1 MLPPF
6 LESQQPQGRD
16 AALMKPLQEPTRKF
30 DDDIGGIYM
39 AELRTHD
46 PKQAK
51 YNCLNT
57 KRQQIN
63 YLMTL
68 MFLKK
73 KSLSKY
79 HLNLT

>member
-1 MLPPF
+1 MLPLF
-6 LESQQPQGRD
+6 LVSQQPQGHD
-16 AALMKPLQEPTRKF
+16 AALMKPLQEPTGKF

-39 AELRTHD
+39 AELRTRD

-63 YLMTL
+63 YLMNL

-73 KSLSKY
+73 MSLSKY